1 MGLLD
6 LSDFLLFL
14 EASSLLHL
22 SVSLER
28 CCNDVTYNTLLLV
41 AELLCLLEVA
51 RSNGFLNFSN
61 ELSEL
66 ALTVSN
72 VECDT
77 TLYREGDNGKE
88 FDAAEA
94 YKIWCRTEDDVDK
107 SVAEIQRTYGD
118 EVDDFP
124 EIGLKY
130 FGYDH
135 ILAVGQ
141 VGGC

>member
-1 MGLLD
+1 MNTQWDALMDECIEVCSERDAKPYFKAVESLAKVLD
-6 LSDFLLFL
+6 LL
-14 EASSLLHL
+14 
-22 SVSLER
+22 
-28 CCNDVTYNTLLLV
+28 
-41 AELLCLLEVA
+41 
-51 RSNGFLNFSN
+51 
-61 ELSEL
+61 
-66 ALTVSN
+66 
-72 VECDT
+72 CDT
-77 TLYREGDNGKE
+77 GKE

-135 ILAVGQ
+135 ILAVGVYDRGNFDVVAGWEFRKAQ
-141 VGGC
+141 PLELQHDRYTKKPYTDESTRIPSSCGAD

>member
-1 MGLLD
+1 MNTQWDDLMDECIDIREDRDAKSFFQDVESLSKVLD
-6 LSDFLLFL
+6 LT
-14 EASSLLHL
+14 
-22 SVSLER
+22 
-28 CCNDVTYNTLLLV
+28 CN
-41 AELLCLLEVA
+41 
-51 RSNGFLNFSN
+51 N
-61 ELSEL
+61 E
-66 ALTVSN
+66 
-72 VECDT
+72 
-77 TLYREGDNGKE
+77 KE

-135 ILAVGQ
+135 ILAVGVYDRGNFDVVAGWEFRQ
-141 VGGC
+141 ARPLELPHDLYTDESPSSCGAE